1 MPCPRPYRQAVLR
14 ELATDSL
21 LLCECQREE
30 QMNKRGLAFLLVVLL
45 GVFAAGQ
52 QKRELPRASTE
63 VDSAVIWRGFDQ
75 RWTAANHR
83 LNRLGDYIGGM
94 ECSATACS
102 ANLVHGAASGLAG
115 DIARYTTYYT
125 TVSARGVG
133 FQPGHRTFVLSG
145 KEGLAIEREFSV
157 TEAAELNLR
166 GRAQYVV
173 LLNGF
178 DLCAEEAADK
188 PEHFRL
194 ALTNPTLDSST
205 GTFSFKL
212 IAELTA
218 ACGSAECEP
227 PETVNYNLRVHFLI
241 VGADAGEMHAVSR
254 EFSQSYNW
262 DTADEIHLQDLDRDR
277 LLIGDPG
284 YPVGVFAFRS
294 LELTLDRDHWMFEW
308 ASFVRPI
315 SYSGQTGEGECSLA
329 LMFKQWT
336 PGMMAGAIKKPGSA
350 TMAARVILL
359 QFKDA
364 SRGNASYDSSIEWAG
379 TLGGAPSGACSSEA
393 THTHTIQFEPSV

>member
-1 MPCPRPYRQAVLR
+1 
-14 ELATDSL
+14 
-21 LLCECQREE
+21 
-30 QMNKRGLAFLLVVLL
+30 MNKKVVALLLVVLV
-45 GVFAAGQ
+45 GVFATGQ
-52 QKRELPRASTE
+52 QKREVPPGSTE

-75 RWTAANHR
+75 KWTAANHR
-83 LNRLGDYIGGM
+83 LNRLGDYIGGVT
-94 ECSATACS
+94 CSLTSCS

-115 DIARYTTYYT
+115 DIARYTTYYST
-125 TVSARGVG
+125 ISARGVG

-145 KEGLAIEREFSV
+145 KEGQAIEREFSV
-157 TEAAELNLR
+157 IEAAEMNMR
-166 GRAQYVV
+166 NRDQYVV

-178 DLCAEEAADK
+178 DLCAEDAADK

-194 ALTNPTLDSST
+194 ALTNPTLDSSN
-205 GTFSFKL
+205 GEFSFKV

-218 ACGSAECEP
+218 ACDSAECKP

-241 VGADAGEMHAVSR
+241 AGADAGEMHVASR

-262 DTADEIHLQDLDRDR
+262 DTDDEIHLQDLDRDR
-277 LLIGDPG
+277 LLSGDPG

-336 PGMMAGAIKKPGSA
+336 PGMMVGAIKKPGSA
-350 TMAARVILL
+350 SMTARVMLL

-364 SRGNASYDSSIEWAG
+364 SRGNASYSSSIEWAG

-393 THTHTIQFEPSV
+393 THTHTIEFEPSI